1 MTARF
6 VSLRIGAA
14 AAVLAFAAGC
24 TTFSRDGGFGA
35 VSSAAAERL
44 GQDAVLVKTDADRD
58 AVARRTQALL
68 SKPLGIDDAVQIALL
83 NNRGLQASY
92 AELGLSE
99 ADLVQAG
106 RLPNPGFTFS
116 RTHSSNDLSIG
127 RTFSMSVLSMLTL
140 PLATKIEARRFEQT
154 KLETAD
160 AMLKVAADTRRAY
173 VEAGAAAQAATYAEQ
188 VKDSA
193 DAGAELALR
202 MRRAGNFSR
211 LDYARE
217 QAFYADAVAQLV
229 TRAQAEQRDLVSL
242 MVRLRC
248 DSFWEKALIP
258 AFVFFFAKLYPFSW
272 INDPRNRTA
281 GAAGGCML
289 VRRDAL
295 EEAGGIESIR
305 GALIDDCSLAAQ
317 IKHRGAG
324 RHPIR
329 LDLADR
335 SVSLRPYDS
344 WRDIWNMIAR
354 TAFTQLRYSPVLLL
368 GTLVGMTILYL
379 VPPVAAL
386 AYGARAWP
394 AWLAWA
400 SMCTAYAPM
409 LSYYR
414 RSPWWAPALPL
425 VALFYVGATF
435 ASAVRYWRGKGGQW
449 KARVQAPVRD
459 R

>member
-1 MTARF
+1 MTLIVVFLLSCLSLVIWLVLLFGRGGFWRAR
-6 VSLRIGAA
+6 AA
-14 AAVLAFAAGC
+14 AAAADARARGAAGWPAVAAVVPARNEADVIGEAVRSLVEQAYEGAFHLIVVDDHSTDGTAEAARAATAAVGCADRLTVLAAQPLPAGWSGKVWAQSQGIAAVR
-24 TTFSRDGGFGA
+24 S
-35 VSSAAAERL
+35 L
-44 GQDAVLVKTDADRD
+44 GLPADYLLLTDAD
-58 AVARRTQALL
+58 
-68 SKPLGIDDAVQIALL
+68 
-83 NNRGLQASY
+83 
-92 AELGLSE
+92 
-99 ADLVQAG
+99 
-106 RLPNPGFTFS
+106 
-116 RTHSSNDLSIG
+116 IG
-127 RTFSMSVLSMLTL
+127 H
-140 PLATKIEARRFEQT
+140 PP
-154 KLETAD
+154 
-160 AMLKVAADTRRAY
+160 
-173 VEAGAAAQAATYAEQ
+173 
-188 VKDSA
+188 
-193 DAGAELALR
+193 
-202 MRRAGNFSR
+202 
-211 LDYARE
+211 
-217 QAFYADAVAQLV
+217 DAVAQLV

>member
-1 MTARF
+1 MTLIVVFLLSCLSLVIWLVLLFGRGGFWRARPARR
-6 VSLRIGAA
+6 LPPDARGAA
-14 AAVLAFAAGC
+14 AGAGWPAVAAVVPARNEADVIGEAVKSLVGQDYDGAFHLIVVDDHSTDGTADAARAAAAAAGRADRL
-24 TTFSRDGGFGA
+24 TVLTAQPLPAGWSGKVWAQSQGIAA
-35 VSSAAAERL
+35 VRSL
-44 GQDAVLVKTDADRD
+44 GLPADYLLLTDADIGHPPD
-58 AVARRTQALL
+58 AL
-68 SKPLGIDDAVQIALL
+68 
-83 NNRGLQASY
+83 
-92 AELGLSE
+92 
-99 ADLVQAG
+99 
-106 RLPNPGFTFS
+106 
-116 RTHSSNDLSIG
+116 
-127 RTFSMSVLSMLTL
+127 
-140 PLATKIEARRFEQT
+140 
-154 KLETAD
+154 
-160 AMLKVAADTRRAY
+160 
-173 VEAGAAAQAATYAEQ
+173 
-188 VKDSA
+188 
-193 DAGAELALR
+193 
-202 MRRAGNFSR
+202 
-211 LDYARE
+211 
-217 QAFYADAVAQLV
+217 AQLV

-272 INDPRNRTA
+272 VNDPRNKTA

-305 GALIDDCSLAAQ
+305 GALIDDCSLAAR

-324 RHPIR
+324 HHPIR
-329 LDLADR
+329 LDLAER

-368 GTLVGMTILYL
+368 GTLVGMTIIYL
-379 VPPVAAL
+379 MPPVAAL

-449 KARVQAPVRD
+449 KARVQAPVQD

>member
-1 MTARF
+1 MTLVIVFLLSCLSLVIWLVLLFARGGF
-6 VSLRIGAA
+6 WRARPARRLPPEARGAA
-14 AAVLAFAAGC
+14 A
-24 TTFSRDGGFGA
+24 RDGWPAVAAVVPARNEADVIAAAVTSLLEQDYPGA
-35 VSSAAAERL
+35 FHLIVVDDHSTDGTADAARAAALAIGRAERL
-44 GQDAVLVKTDADRD
+44 TVLGAQPLPAGWSGKVWAQSQGIAAVRTLGLPADYLLLTDAD
-58 AVARRTQALL
+58 
-68 SKPLGIDDAVQIALL
+68 
-83 NNRGLQASY
+83 
-92 AELGLSE
+92 
-99 ADLVQAG
+99 
-106 RLPNPGFTFS
+106 
-116 RTHSSNDLSIG
+116 IG
-127 RTFSMSVLSMLTL
+127 H
-140 PLATKIEARRFEQT
+140 PP
-154 KLETAD
+154 
-160 AMLKVAADTRRAY
+160 
-173 VEAGAAAQAATYAEQ
+173 
-188 VKDSA
+188 
-193 DAGAELALR
+193 
-202 MRRAGNFSR
+202 
-211 LDYARE
+211 
-217 QAFYADAVAQLV
+217 DAVAQLV

-289 VRRDAL
+289 VRRAAL

-317 IKHRGAG
+317 IKHRGEG

-354 TAFTQLRYSPVLLL
+354 TAFTQLRYSPLMLV
-368 GTLVGMTILYL
+368 GTLFGMAVIYL
-379 VPPVAAL
+379 LPPVAAL

-409 LSYYR
+409 LGYYR
-414 RSPWWAPALPL
+414 RSPLWAPALPL

-449 KARVQAPVRD
+449 KARVQAPVER
-459 R
+459 